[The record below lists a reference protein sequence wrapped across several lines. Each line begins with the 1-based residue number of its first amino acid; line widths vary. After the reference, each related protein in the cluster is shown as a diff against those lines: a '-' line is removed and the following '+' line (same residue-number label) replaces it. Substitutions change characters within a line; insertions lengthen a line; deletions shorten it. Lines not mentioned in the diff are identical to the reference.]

1 MQATVSSEM
10 NTANYDWVDVY
21 QRVAD
26 KLLDFKRDRAALI
39 SIIKQV
45 FEETGLRRPALSADR
60 NNITDI
66 CPFSFLALFNKGLT
80 DENRKTLLSAFIKHF
95 GLNLPCPDSFD
106 GIPVLTPQK
115 ATFYWF
121 TGRGEHDIDNL
132 WEMYEVALQ
141 FADSP
146 TTENRAKF
154 CRLYDICQ
162 TQKGVKWNLSIGFY
176 WMRPLQYLN
185 LDGKNRRYIETSYEF
200 PSHLSEQV
208 REKRHIVPNAEEYL
222 QITTDAIK
230 HIQKGHLPYSNLVEL
245 SYHAWIK
252 SEATNKEKKQ
262 TKKQSPVLV
271 YEWVDVYHDI
281 AEALNTYRNN
291 RKELI
296 EVVKASYEAAGLKLP
311 TLEKPGNLIE
321 DIGPFTV
328 FGLFNKQMSDAKND
342 EFIQKLSDRNRRLF
356 LNSFMQQLGI
366 QHSCPENLSSIPVLN
381 SANALFYKYIG
392 IRGSQD
398 IENLWDM
405 FDAAITYADYP
416 NEHNKAVF
424 IASFDKCQ
432 RQKGV
437 KWNLTT
443 ALYWIR
449 PYSYLSLSSTNR
461 KYIETSGIFS
471 SSISSLIAD
480 SKMLALKAENYLEL
494 LAAIK
499 QEIATN
505 KNLPYSD
512 FIGLTDYAYNGIQQ
526 RIALEELDIKQLS
539 IVEGK
544 YLVDIDI
551 TKEEWL
557 EMLLDDDVFYQGALQ
572 MVLEWYK
579 RPGHAASTKEIMS
592 ITHPDYKGTPYNGVV
607 TALGQRIVKYLNRFT
622 VVDSE
627 GKATYWCIPFEGWHG
642 DNGNFIWK
650 LRSELAEAIAEL
662 DLEEDAETASLTA
675 EEESFESPC
684 VEAYSVDDFLHEVFI
699 SAEKYQ
705 ELRSK
710 LLHKKNIILQGAPGV
725 GKTFISKRLAWSI
738 MGEKNHNRVMMIQF
752 HQSYGYEDF
761 IMGYRPSKDGFELK
775 TGPFYNFCKKATED
789 TVHPYFFIIDE
800 INRGNLSKI
809 FGELFMLMESDKR
822 GESLSLLYTGEQF
835 SIPENLHIIGM
846 MNTADRSL
854 AMLDY
859 ALRRRFAFFELAPAF
874 ESEGFRNFTKGA
886 NNPKFSKLLNTVT
899 LLNEEIER
907 DESLGRGF
915 RIGHS
920 YFYTTDAVT
929 DEWLHSVVHYELI
942 PLLEEYW
949 FDSQE
954 TLETW
959 RLSLLNSIQ

>member
-1 MQATVSSEM
+1 M

-80 DENRKTLLSAFIKHF
+80 NANRKALLSAFIKHF

-106 GIPVLTPQK
+106 GIPVLTPQM

-132 WEMYEVALQ
+132 WEMYEVAMQ

-154 CRLYDICQ
+154 CRLYDTCQ
-162 TQKGVKWNLSIGFY
+162 TQKGVKWNLSMGFY
-176 WMRPLQYLN
+176 WMRPLQYLS
-185 LDGKNRRYIETSYEF
+185 LDGRNRWYIETANKF
-200 PSHLSEQV
+200 PAHLSEQV
-208 REKRHIVPNAEEYL
+208 REKRLIVPSAEEYL
-222 QITTDAIK
+222 QITSDAIK

-252 SEATNKEKKQ
+252 SEEENERIRQ
-262 TKKQSPVLV
+262 TVKSIRVTLV
-271 YEWVDVYHDI
+271 D
-281 AEALNTYRNN
+281 
-291 RKELI
+291 
-296 EVVKASYEAAGLKLP
+296 
-311 TLEKPGNLIE
+311 
-321 DIGPFTV
+321 
-328 FGLFNKQMSDAKND
+328 
-342 EFIQKLSDRNRRLF
+342 
-356 LNSFMQQLGI
+356 
-366 QHSCPENLSSIPVLN
+366 
-381 SANALFYKYIG
+381 
-392 IRGSQD
+392 
-398 IENLWDM
+398 
-405 FDAAITYADYP
+405 
-416 NEHNKAVF
+416 
-424 IASFDKCQ
+424 
-432 RQKGV
+432 
-437 KWNLTT
+437 
-443 ALYWIR
+443 
-449 PYSYLSLSSTNR
+449 
-461 KYIETSGIFS
+461 
-471 SSISSLIAD
+471 
-480 SKMLALKAENYLEL
+480 
-494 LAAIK
+494 
-499 QEIATN
+499 
-505 KNLPYSD
+505 
-512 FIGLTDYAYNGIQQ
+512 
-526 RIALEELDIKQLS
+526 
-539 IVEGK
+539 GK
-544 YLVDIDI
+544 YHADIDI
-551 TKEEWL
+551 SKAEWSDMLQNEEI
-557 EMLLDDDVFYQGALQ
+557 FYPEAMQ
-572 MVLEWYK
+572 MVQVWYK
-579 RPGHAASTKEIMS
+579 REGHQASTKEIMS
-592 ITHPDYKGTPYNGVV
+592 ITHPKYKGTPYNGVV
-607 TALGQRIVKYLNRFT
+607 TSLGKRIVKHLNRFK
-622 VVDSE
+622 VVDE
-627 GKATYWCIPFEGWHG
+627 AGKATYWCIPFEGWHG

-662 DLEEDAETASLTA
+662 DLEEDTETASLTA

-684 VEAYSVDDFLHEVFI
+684 VEAYSVDDFLNEVFI

-738 MGEKNHNRVMMIQF
+738 MGKKNHNRVMMIQF

-874 ESEGFRNFTKGA
+874 ESEGFRKFTEAA

>member
-80 DENRKTLLSAFIKHF
+80 NANRKALLSAFIKHF

-106 GIPVLTPQK
+106 GIPVLTPQM

-132 WEMYEVALQ
+132 WEMYEVAMQ

-154 CRLYDICQ
+154 CRLYDTCQ
-162 TQKGVKWNLSIGFY
+162 TQKGVKWNLSMGFY
-176 WMRPLQYLN
+176 WMRPLQYLS
-185 LDGKNRRYIETSYEF
+185 LDGRNRWYIETANKF
-200 PSHLSEQV
+200 PAHLSEQV
-208 REKRHIVPNAEEYL
+208 REKRLIVPSAEEYL
-222 QITTDAIK
+222 QITSDAIK

-252 SEATNKEKKQ
+252 SEEENERIRQ
-262 TKKQSPVLV
+262 TVKSIRVTLV
-271 YEWVDVYHDI
+271 D
-281 AEALNTYRNN
+281 
-291 RKELI
+291 
-296 EVVKASYEAAGLKLP
+296 
-311 TLEKPGNLIE
+311 
-321 DIGPFTV
+321 
-328 FGLFNKQMSDAKND
+328 
-342 EFIQKLSDRNRRLF
+342 
-356 LNSFMQQLGI
+356 
-366 QHSCPENLSSIPVLN
+366 
-381 SANALFYKYIG
+381 
-392 IRGSQD
+392 
-398 IENLWDM
+398 
-405 FDAAITYADYP
+405 
-416 NEHNKAVF
+416 
-424 IASFDKCQ
+424 
-432 RQKGV
+432 
-437 KWNLTT
+437 
-443 ALYWIR
+443 
-449 PYSYLSLSSTNR
+449 
-461 KYIETSGIFS
+461 
-471 SSISSLIAD
+471 
-480 SKMLALKAENYLEL
+480 
-494 LAAIK
+494 
-499 QEIATN
+499 
-505 KNLPYSD
+505 
-512 FIGLTDYAYNGIQQ
+512 
-526 RIALEELDIKQLS
+526 
-539 IVEGK
+539 GK
-544 YLVDIDI
+544 YHADIDI
-551 TKEEWL
+551 SKAEWSDMLQNEEI
-557 EMLLDDDVFYQGALQ
+557 FYPEAMQ
-572 MVLEWYK
+572 MVQVWYK
-579 RPGHAASTKEIMS
+579 REGHQASTKEIMS
-592 ITHPDYKGTPYNGVV
+592 ITHPKYKGTPYNGVV
-607 TALGQRIVKYLNRFT
+607 TSLGKRIVKHLNRFK
-622 VVDSE
+622 VVDE
-627 GKATYWCIPFEGWHG
+627 AGKATYWCIPFEGWHG

-662 DLEEDAETASLTA
+662 DLEEDTETASLTA

-684 VEAYSVDDFLHEVFI
+684 VEAYSVDDFLNEVFI

-738 MGEKNHNRVMMIQF
+738 MGKKNHNRVMMIQF

-874 ESEGFRNFTKGA
+874 ESEGFRKFTEAA